1 MAQNKVSKIYGSLFY
16 KSKKKV
22 YYISKLKLTSYQQ
35 SALNFKP
42 EIQKETGI
50 QDHKISK
57 M

>member
-1 MAQNKVSKIYGSLFY
+1 MAQNKVSKIYGS
-16 KSKKKV
+16 KKKV
-22 YYISKLKLTSYQQ
+22 YISKLILTSYQQ